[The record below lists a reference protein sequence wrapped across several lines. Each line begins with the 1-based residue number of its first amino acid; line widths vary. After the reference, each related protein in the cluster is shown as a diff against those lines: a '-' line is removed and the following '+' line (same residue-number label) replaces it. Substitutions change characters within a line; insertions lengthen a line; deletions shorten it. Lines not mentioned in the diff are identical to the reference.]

1 MRAEFP
7 EHVKDFLRDNAK
19 GRMVDELT
27 DLVNKKLNT
36 NYTVAQIAC
45 AKKRYKIRSGAG
57 PRNGGTNATSFK
69 KGSKIGESTRFK
81 KGERPLTYKPIGN
94 EYLDKDKGLVMI
106 KVAEPNKYI
115 NKNKYVWEQHNGPV
129 PKGYV
134 VITLDG
140 DKTNCDI
147 SNLAIITRGQLTT
160 LTKKGLRFDN
170 AELTKTGILIATL
183 INTSNKKSR
192 AK

>member
-7 EHVKDFLRDNAK
+7 EHVKTFLRENAK
-19 GRMVDELT
+19 GRMADELT
-27 DLVNKKLNT
+27 DLVNEKLNT
-36 NYTVAQIAC
+36 NYTVAQIVC
-45 AKKRYKIRSGAG
+45 AKKRYRIRSGAG

-81 KGERPLTYKPIGN
+81 NGEKPLTHRPIGS
-94 EYLDKDKGLVMI
+94 EYIDEYKGVII
-106 KVAEPNKYI
+106 KIAEPSKWVR
-115 NKNKYVWEQHNGPV
+115 KTKYVWEQHNGPI
-129 PKGYV
+129 PTGYV

-147 SNLAIITRGQLTT
+147 SNLALITKGQLAI
-160 LTKKGLRFDN
+160 LTRKELRFDN
-170 AELTKTGILIATL
+170 AELTKTGILISKL
-183 INTSNKKSR
+183 IDTSNKKGK